1 MQLSDPMTFEATR
14 RWLREGGEA
23 GGDCGRGSGR
33 GKCNCHKLAQAA
45 SKDTLLI
52 SGGALRNQRESA
64 SQSEYSYLN
73 SNMNM
78 NMKMNI

>member
-14 RWLREGGEA
+14 RWQREGGE
-23 GGDCGRGSGR
+23 GGGGCGR